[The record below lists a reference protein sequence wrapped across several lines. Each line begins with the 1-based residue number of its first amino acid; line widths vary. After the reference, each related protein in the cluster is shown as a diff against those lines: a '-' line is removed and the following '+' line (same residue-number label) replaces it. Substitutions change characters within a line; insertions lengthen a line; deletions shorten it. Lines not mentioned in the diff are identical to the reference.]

1 MKKRILLLCIG
12 IICSYS
18 LTIAQSK
25 DTFVSVD
32 FKIRNLGINVDG
44 RFNTASVTMNFESED
59 YEDWY
64 LEGYVEVNTID
75 TDNMARDKHL
85 LEPDYFDAEKH
96 PKITIVSKSF
106 KKMVWFSLFVKS
118 YVPRTNSSLL
128 MHKAISILSES
139 PEIILPSDSL
149 SITYIPKLYSLSFI
163 LRTIGHDSLFLTTSH

>member
-44 RFNTASVTMNFESED
+44 RFNTASITTNFNSED
-59 YEDWY
+59 YKDWY
-64 LEGYVEVNTID
+64 LEGYVDVNTID
-75 TDNMARDKHL
+75 TDNSARDEHL
-85 LEPDYFDAEKH
+85 LEPDYFDAKNH

-106 KKMVWFSLFVKS
+106 KKISGDSYSVTVEINIKGTKKTMKIPVEISGTNDNFVLKSNFEINRRDFDVGGGSL
-118 YVPRTNSSLL
+118 
-128 MHKAISILSES
+128 ILSS
-139 PEIILPSDSL
+139 KVKINVN
-149 SITYIPKLYSLSFI
+149 YKLNS
-163 LRTIGHDSLFLTTSH
+163 